1 MTARG
6 AWGLH
11 APKRCHPHWADATPG
26 GAGLDMGSEV
36 VCGASEAPRA
46 GPLERPHHPVM
57 GFSLPC
63 APWIGLAAP
72 EAPPFFRM
80 QGVSPLSPVFT
91 CSSWSPLYQN
101 SSLSKQSLCI
111 LQLPLRINSNDM
123 YERGQGPNLPLRISA
138 PPQFCPWSPD
148 PAASSELALG
158 PAGREAQLLDHGGVC
173 RALPRCGG
181 QELSLRLQPSCHT
194 ASCSAS
200 GLQEQRSQTAQ
211 SPT

>member
-1 MTARG
+1 
-6 AWGLH
+6 
-11 APKRCHPHWADATPG
+11 
-26 GAGLDMGSEV
+26 MGSEV
-36 VCGASEAPRA
+36 VCGASTAPRA

-72 EAPPFFRM
+72 EAPCRM
-80 QGVSPLSPVFT
+80 QGVSPPSPVFT

-111 LQLPLRINSNDM
+111 LQLPLRINSSDM

-138 PPQFCPWSPD
+138 PLQFCPWSPD

-173 RALPRCGG
+173 RALPKSSHFAS
-181 QELSLRLQPSCHT
+181 SLLATLPHAQCLVCRSREDKQLK
-194 ASCSAS
+194 A
-200 GLQEQRSQTAQ
+200 QRET
-211 SPT
+211 